1 MGEKDNKKNRRQNMT
16 IDVAIRFL
24 KINLT
29 GNQEGK
35 SEIVGKKKGQV
46 NNRIQGDRR
55 WQLTLQLHFGRSQM
69 GGNQEG
75 KNVAEKKGQ

>member
-1 MGEKDNKKNRRQNMT
+1 MT

-55 WQLTLQLHFGRSQM
+55 
-69 GGNQEG
+69 
-75 KNVAEKKGQ
+75 